1 MKLLVYCLNSGCN
14 VSFAVWQEIEEN
26 RLLPPKST
34 KHVKSAIAL
43 NGDRS
48 PHNSRS
54 DKIAKV
60 ANNLKIICVYL
71 RLSAVSLSLKNLCN

>member
-1 MKLLVYCLNSGCN
+1 M
-14 VSFAVWQEIEEN
+14 WQEIEEN
-26 RLLPPKST
+26 LLLPPKST
-34 KHVKSAIAL
+34 KHVKSAILFEGCANGL

-60 ANNLKIICVYL
+60 ANNLKIICVA
-71 RLSAVSLSLKNLCN
+71 SAVSLSLKNLGN